1 MAYINSYKPP
11 APPKPTLQDDLY
23 DINFALPLPATL
35 ETPLVK
41 LIPFIPSQHAQRF
54 FDGTKGHDLFRY
66 MPWLLTNLE
75 DFLSVV
81 EWIRV
86 DPTNVLLLIID
97 KTKVDP
103 NNHDLGGGTIAGII
117 GLLHTSQQHLVAE
130 IGPVV
135 ILPPVQRTHV
145 SANAIGLMMRFCFD
159 LPSAGGLGL
168 RRLQWTANPVNK
180 ASIKVAEKMGFV
192 YEGTMRWTLVL
203 QEGKEGKGSREG
215 DPVGGPG
222 RDSVLLAIC
231 WDDWEGEVR
240 ERVVKLMEKV

>member
-1 MAYINSYKPP
+1 
-11 APPKPTLQDDLY
+11 
-23 DINFALPLPATL
+23 
-35 ETPLVK
+35 
-41 LIPFIPSQHAQRF
+41 
-54 FDGTKGHDLFRY
+54 
-66 MPWLLTNLE
+66 
-75 DFLSVV
+75 
-81 EWIRV
+81 
-86 DPTNVLLLIID
+86 
-97 KTKVDP
+97 
-103 NNHDLGGGTIAGII
+103 
-117 GLLHTSQQHLVAE
+117 
-130 IGPVV
+130 
-135 ILPPVQRTHV
+135 
-145 SANAIGLMMRFCFD
+145 MRFCFD